1 MTEPKAVV
9 RGYHQSLWR
18 DGDLDAIDRYWS
30 SGAAVHMS
38 GFSGDALDV
47 IRADAHRYFGAF
59 TGIETRI
66 EDLLADGDKVV
77 LRWTTAGDHVG
88 PYGAIAA
95 TGKRIT
101 MRGVDIFR
109 VAGDR
114 IVECWS
120 LWDGL
125 DVYEQLGVLP
135 DLPA

>member
-1 MTEPKAVV
+1 MREPKAIV
-9 RGYHQSLWR
+9 RAYHESLWR
-18 DGDLDAIDRYWS
+18 DGDLGAIDRYWTP
-30 SGAAVHMS
+30 GAVVHMT
-38 GFSGDALDV
+38 GFDGDALDV
-47 IRADAHRYFGAF
+47 VRADAQRYLGAF

-66 EDLLADGDKVV
+66 DDLLGDGDKVV
-77 LRWTTAGDHVG
+77 LRWATAGDHVG
-88 PYGAIAA
+88 PYGTITA

-109 VAGDR
+109 VSDGR

-135 DLPA
+135 ELPA